1 VTSGKI
7 ARGDKVRL
15 IRDGIEVYTGKI
27 GGLKRFK
34 EDTREVTAG
43 FECGIKFENFE
54 DVKEGDVMEAFVIHQ
69 IAQKLEAK
77 A

>member
-1 VTSGKI
+1 M
-7 ARGDKVRL
+7 RGDNARL

-27 GGLKRFK
+27 GGLRRFK
-34 EDTREVTAG
+34 EDTREVGAG
-43 FECGIKFENFE
+43 FECGIKIENY
-54 DVKEGDVMEAFVIHQ
+54 DDMKEGDVIEAFVIHQ